1 MTNYTKPVFGVSPF
15 CYSEKA
21 KDFQKGD
28 IVKMK
33 QLVGIS
39 RRGDLQEALRE
50 GKIMQTGL
58 RNMWRSL
65 RPLFPACPVSDVS
78 A

>member
-33 QLVGIS
+33 QLGWNKQEGRLTGS
-39 RRGDLQEALRE
+39 AQRGKDNLSGASCAAVECRQ
-50 GKIMQTGL
+50 
-58 RNMWRSL
+58 
-65 RPLFPACPVSDVS
+65 V
-78 A
+78 